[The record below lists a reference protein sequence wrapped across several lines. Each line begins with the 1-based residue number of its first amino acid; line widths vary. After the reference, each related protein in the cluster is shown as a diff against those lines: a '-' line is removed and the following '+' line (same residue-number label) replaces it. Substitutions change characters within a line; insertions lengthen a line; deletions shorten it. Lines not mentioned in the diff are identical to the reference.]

1 MHGRRSSRLRRP
13 AAAPM
18 VALLLSIGA
27 APAAAQT
34 PPPPAQPPVAE
45 PAYHFSGLVFGD
57 YYGFAQ
63 HHLPEWQGQ
72 QGFWFRRIYFT
83 FDYRLS
89 PRITT
94 RLRLEMN
101 SNGALEGGLL
111 TPYVKDAYLRW
122 SFAERHQLTLG
133 IHPSLTFDFGET
145 VWGLRHIEK
154 APLDLYRVD
163 ASRETGVTLSGAV
176 NGSQTFKYQVQY
188 GNDAGQESETD
199 RSKAVRLAAR
209 YETNPGWSLEG
220 VFGQYFRQEDA
231 TRTLAQVFTAWR
243 ATKGRVGFQYSFQKR
258 RAAAGVG
265 GPDTN
270 LDIYSGFGV
279 YDIRPEKFSLF
290 ARVDRFDDPCADC
303 GGIDYLPIETSSPFT
318 LTIAGLEYYIHP
330 AVRLSP
336 NIEYVAYGAPVGQA
350 LQAPNDLALRLTF
363 YWVW

>member
-1 MHGRRSSRLRRP
+1 MFRP
-13 AAAPM
+13 TALA
-18 VALLLSIGA
+18 ALLLLTCVT
-27 APAAAQT
+27 PAAAQT
-34 PPPPAQPPVAE
+34 PAGQAPAADPP
-45 PAYHFSGLVFGD
+45 YRFSGLVFGD

-72 QGFWFRRIYFT
+72 EGFWFRRIYFT
-83 FDYRLS
+83 YDHRLS
-89 PRITT
+89 PTIAM

-101 SNGALEGGLL
+101 SNGTLEGGLL

-133 IHPSLTFDFGET
+133 IQPSLTFDFGET

-154 APLDLYRVD
+154 APLDLYRID
-163 ASRETGVTLSGAV
+163 TSRETGVTLAGSLNA
-176 NGSQTFKYQVQY
+176 SQTIKYQVQY
-188 GNDAGQESETD
+188 GNDAGHESETD

-209 YETNPGWSLEG
+209 YETNPGWSVEG

-231 TRTLAQVFTAWR
+231 TRTLAQVFAAYQSVKLR
-243 ATKGRVGFQYSFQKR
+243 AGFQYSFQKR
-258 RAAAGVG
+258 RAPVSVSD
-265 GPDTN
+265 PDVN

-279 YDIRPEKFSLF
+279 YHVRPEKLSFF

-303 GGIDYLPIETSSPFT
+303 GDIDYLPIATQSPFT

-330 AVRLSP
+330 SVRLSP
-336 NIEYVAYGAPVGQA
+336 NLEYVAYDAPAGSTPTP
-350 LQAPNDLALRLTF
+350 PNDAVVRLTF

>member
-1 MHGRRSSRLRRP
+1 MR
-13 AAAPM
+13 AALI
-18 VALLLSIGA
+18 VLLLSA
-27 APAAAQT
+27 TPAAAQT
-34 PPPPAQPPVAE
+34 PAPAAQPAAAPPP
-45 PAYHFSGLVFGD
+45 YHFSGLVFGD

-72 QGFWFRRIYFT
+72 EGFWFRRIYFT
-83 FDYRLS
+83 YDHLLS
-89 PRITT
+89 PRITM

-101 SNGALEGGLL
+101 SNGSLEGGLL
-111 TPYVKDAYLRW
+111 TPYVKDAYLKW
-122 SFAERHQLTLG
+122 AFAERHQLTLG
-133 IHPSLTFDFGET
+133 IQPSLAFDFSES

-163 ASRETGVTLSGAV
+163 TSRETGVTLDGAV
-176 NGSQTFKYQVQY
+176 NESRTIKYQIQY
-188 GNDAGQESETD
+188 GNDAGHESETD

-231 TRTLAQVFTAWR
+231 ARTLAQVFTAYQGSRGR
-243 ATKGRVGFQYSFQKR
+243 AGFQYSFQKR
-258 RAAAGVG
+258 RAPAGTSD
-265 GPDTN
+265 PDVN
-270 LDIYSGFGV
+270 LDVYSGFGV
-279 YDIRPEKFSLF
+279 YHVKPGKVSLF

-303 GGIDYLPIETSSPFT
+303 GDIDYLPIDVHAPFT
-318 LTIAGLEYYIHP
+318 LAIAGLEYYIHP

-350 LQAPNDLALRLTF
+350 SSASNDTVLRLTF